1 MISIFKT
8 KAKVNY
14 YARLSYTKQTRA
26 EVTKNLFKDK
36 KMLDEVLSK
45 EKSYFKASDFS
56 YVSFENDDNKVFKI
70 FLVAS
75 VKDVPKVYNRLESD
89 LKTIFDCNDIEIS
102 KTMFEISN
110 DSDESSDVKKK
121 NNFESLE
128 TNSSNN
134 DDIKK
139 ENLSSESI
147 DSVIKDKN
155 QISNN
160 YSENNEKQNDFSAQ
174 KDSGNNNAEKPKD
187 NSNYTKSQKKKEDEK
202 ESKDQIKE
210 FKYF

>member
-56 YVSFENDDNKVFKI
+56 YISFENDDNKVFKI

-75 VKDVPKVYNRLESD
+75 VKDAPKVYNRLESD

-102 KTMFEISN
+102 KKMFEISS
-110 DSDESSDVKKK
+110 DSVESSDVKKK

-134 DDIKK
+134 
-139 ENLSSESI
+139 N
-147 DSVIKDKN
+147 
-155 QISNN
+155 
-160 YSENNEKQNDFSAQ
+160 
-174 KDSGNNNAEKPKD
+174 
-187 NSNYTKSQKKKEDEK
+187 
-202 ESKDQIKE
+202 
-210 FKYF
+210 